1 MPTKLILTSSAIL
14 LGLTGIIFTF
24 APHEVLLFMNWPTQA
39 SILIQIIGALYF
51 GFAMI
56 NWMSKANLIGGIYNR
71 PLAVGN
77 MTHFVVAALA
87 LNKMPDKTLSFYCI
101 TTIYSIYAIV
111 FGLILF
117 THPIKESKTE

>member
-14 LGLTGIIFTF
+14 FGLAGILFTF
-24 APHEVLLFMNWPTQA
+24 APHEVLFFMNWPSGA
-39 SILIQIIGALYF
+39 AILIQMIGALYF

-77 MTHFVVAALA
+77 MTHFVIAALA
-87 LNKMPDKTLSFYCI
+87 LTKIPDKTLSFYCI
-101 TTIYSIYAIV
+101 TTVYSIYAIV